1 MTTITIEIPDNLP
14 PSFIQQGIAAFKETL
29 RQLQNEDELKI
40 DPEMCLKTLAKIKQG
55 DFSGFTEIEDVD
67 IYIQNLRNEISEV

>member
-1 MTTITIEIPDNLP
+1 MMTTITIEIPDNLP
-14 PSFIQQGIAAFKETL
+14 PSFIQQGISAFKEKL
-29 RQLQNEDELKI
+29 RQLQHEEEFKI

-67 IYIQNLRNEISEV
+67 IYIQNLRNEIS